1 MKERV
6 SAMLTQI
13 DNSDRPMVVQ
23 IDAVGRWSSDRDRF
37 IA

>member
-23 IDAVGRWSSDRDRF
+23 IVAVGRAGLPTGIGS
-37 IA
+37 